1 MDDDTRVQE
10 AKDRIVQAVVE
21 LFEIDSNLLLPHI
34 AEEVKM
40 LLLEIDEADIVARN
54 ENILGWLCTE
64 D

>member
-21 LFEIDSNLLLPHI
+21 LFKIDSNLLLPHI